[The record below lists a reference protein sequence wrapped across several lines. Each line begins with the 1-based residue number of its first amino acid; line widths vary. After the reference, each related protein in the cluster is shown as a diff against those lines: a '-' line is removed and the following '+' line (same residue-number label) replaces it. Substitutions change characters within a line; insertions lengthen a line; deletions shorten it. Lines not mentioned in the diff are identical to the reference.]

1 MSALRTRLTGLAAL
15 TVIAGIVVGLPAA
28 LVAVGTPLLPSSRP
42 SVHTLWSL
50 LVTPDDGTL
59 VLAAVTLIGWVAWAF
74 LTGSLLLEVLARAR
88 RVRAPRLPGLSL
100 PQHAARSLV
109 ATTLLLFVTA
119 GITAPTLVVAAPAT
133 STAAP
138 AGTAAQHRSSTHPD
152 TARPA
157 DRTRHDATHRATR
170 PVAPTA
176 TTVSHTVVA
185 GETLWSIA
193 QRHLGSGQRYRDIV
207 ALNPDLLHGR
217 GAFITPG
224 WVLQLPAPD
233 QPTPQVIVQPGDT
246 LSGIAQAYLG
256 DPDRYPDIA
265 AASRATI
272 QPGGEHLIDP
282 DVIDVGWTLS
292 LPTAIP
298 THHHAATHSADKAPA
313 APHPAD
319 PTAATPTPH
328 PARTT
333 PPVAANDTATPP
345 STAPTGRAT
354 NPSPPPAQPAPTT
367 ATEAPQPDGLDI
379 GSAWPVRTAYGAGAL
394 LTAGLVGLIATR
406 RRTQHRHRR
415 PGQHLPMP
423 TAATAAA
430 EHALRTAAD
439 ILSVEAVDTALRGL
453 ARDCATTGT
462 PLPVVRAARLTGDQ
476 FDLYLAHPA
485 DLPASWT
492 GTADAAV
499 WTLQVDN
506 ITDLTPAE
514 VIDVPAPYPALVTI
528 GHDLD
533 DGHVLLDLEHLGCLG
548 VLGEPDATRG
558 VLAALAVELATSQW
572 ADDLQVTI
580 VGAFPE
586 LEDTLQTGRIRYLPS
601 AGRILDDLHT
611 RAEADRD
618 ALTADNATDLQ
629 HARVTG
635 GAPDAWPPEIVLL
648 AGPITDRQRTQL
660 DTLVDTLP
668 RVALAA
674 VTAGTGVGE
683 WCLDLTDSNDPG
695 TGILAPI
702 GLQLRPQ
709 TLPGDHYLQILEVA
723 ALTDPGALT
732 HPTSSHEPGAP
743 TGIHHADRADHG
755 TDRLNTDDGPAAAS
769 EPDTPSGTGAVPD
782 SRGPDPTEDPE
793 PRMSTTQT
801 EPSLVAATPIP
812 ADPSQHT
819 QTTTTNPTTAI
830 GDTAHAEAAVLAS
843 VLAPVAPVP
852 PAPRIL
858 VIGPVEL
865 VHVGGTVEPSK
876 RARLLEYAAYLALH
890 AESSHTAIDDA
901 IWPNRSTEDNLNTR
915 NPATSKLRRWV
926 GTDPD
931 GREYLPRHQAGHGYA
946 FDPTVRTDLDDW
958 NDLLP
963 AGPLHAPTENLE
975 AALRLVRGR
984 PFEGHHRRYY
994 GWAEPL
1000 TQRLTG
1006 DIVDAASELAN
1017 RRLAE
1022 GQWRAVEEACVI
1034 GLRIE
1039 PAYERLWRLRI
1050 LAAHRSHNPDARNE
1064 AIDRLLSITEELECD
1079 LEPETETLLDAVKS
1093 PGTGVD
1099 QYLAT
1104 AR

>member
-1 MSALRTRLTGLAAL
+1 VNALRTRLTGLAAL

-74 LTGSLLLEVLARAR
+74 LTGSILLEVLARAR

-138 AGTAAQHRSSTHPD
+138 AGTTAQHRAPTHP
-152 TARPA
+152 
-157 DRTRHDATHRATR
+157 DRTRHDATHRSTPPVR
-170 PVAPTA
+170 PAA

-233 QPTPQVIVQPGDT
+233 QPTRQVIVQPGDT
-246 LSGIAQAYLG
+246 LSGIAQSYLG
-256 DPDRYPDIA
+256 VPDRYPEIA
-265 AASRATI
+265 AASRATT
-272 QPGGEHLIDP
+272 QPGGVHLSDP
-282 DVIDVGWTLS
+282 DVIDVGWTLT
-292 LPTAIP
+292 LPTATP
-298 THHHAATHSADKAPA
+298 THHHAVTHNTDKAPG
-313 APHPAD
+313 APRPAD

-328 PARTT
+328 SARAT
-333 PPVAANDTATPP
+333 PPVAGNDAATPP

-354 NPSPPPAQPAPTT
+354 NASPAPAQPAPTT
-367 ATEAPQPDGLDI
+367 AAEAPHPDGLDI

-394 LTAGLVGLIATR
+394 LAAGLIGLIATR
-406 RRTQHRHRR
+406 RRTQHRHRLL
-415 PGQHLPMP
+415 GQHLPMP

-430 EHALRTAAD
+430 EQDLRTAAD

-453 ARDCATTGT
+453 ARDCATAGT

-476 FDLYLAHPA
+476 FELYLAHPA
-485 DLPASWT
+485 DLPAPWT

-533 DGHVLLDLEHLGCLG
+533 GGHVLLDLEHLGCLG
-548 VLGEPDATRG
+548 VIGEPDATRG

-611 RAEADRD
+611 RAQADRD
-618 ALTADNATDLQ
+618 ALTADDAADLQ

-635 GAPDAWPPEIVLL
+635 AAPDAWPPEIVLL
-648 AGPITDRQRTQL
+648 AGPITDRQRTQI

-683 WCLDLTDSNDPG
+683 WCLDLTGSNDPG

-702 GLQLRPQ
+702 GFQLRPQ

-732 HPTSSHEPGAP
+732 HPTTSHEPGAP
-743 TGIHHADRADHG
+743 TGIHPSDPDTRD
-755 TDRLNTDDGPAAAS
+755 TDSLDTDDAAADAAM
-769 EPDTPSGTGAVPD
+769 PDTPPATCKVPD
-782 SRGPDPTEDPE
+782 SRRPDPTRDVQPC
-793 PRMSTTQT
+793 MSTTQAD
-801 EPSLVAATPIP
+801 PSPGAATPMP
-812 ADPSQHT
+812 GQPTQRAPSVAADPAAAT
-819 QTTTTNPTTAI
+819 
-830 GDTAHAEAAVLAS
+830 GDTAVAEAATLAL
-843 VLAPVAPVP
+843 VPAP

-865 VHVGGTVEPSK
+865 VHAGGTVEPSK

-946 FDPTVRTDLDDW
+946 FDPAVRTDIDDW

-1039 PAYERLWRLRI
+1039 PAHERLWRLRI

-1079 LEPETETLLDAVKS
+1079 LEPETETLLDAVKN